1 MGASNPCQSSMA
13 PAIFVRRDLELFL
26 ATARH
31 HLDMVTPT
39 LGAYFITI
47 SRCCTGTEAGLM
59 IDALFWYTG
68 LAAWVLIVFAVISTF
83 VVEAYDRSV
92 MKRAVRQNPR

>member
-1 MGASNPCQSSMA
+1 
-13 PAIFVRRDLELFL
+13 
-26 ATARH
+26 
-31 HLDMVTPT
+31 MVTPT

-47 SRCCTGTEAGLM
+47 SRCCTGTEEGLM

-68 LAAWVLIVFAVISTF
+68 LATWVLIVFAVVSTF

>member
-1 MGASNPCQSSMA
+1 MA

-31 HLDMVTPT
+31 RLDMV
-39 LGAYFITI
+39 TI
-47 SRCCTGTEAGLM
+47 SRCCTGTEEGLM

-68 LAAWVLIVFAVISTF
+68 LAAWVLIVFAAVSTF

>member
-1 MGASNPCQSSMA
+1 VA

-31 HLDMVTPT
+31 RLDTVTPA

-47 SRCCTGTEAGLM
+47 SRCRTGTEEGLM

-68 LAAWVLIVFAVISTF
+68 LAAWVLIVFAVVFDI
-83 VVEAYDRSV
+83 RG
-92 MKRAVRQNPR
+92 